1 MKDTIDLEAANLRNV
16 DRKKV
21 NEKIEALDQ
30 LLIWIH
36 VGSITETN
44 LLILVGADVVV
55 ELVGIKEVSMIIKT
69 RYHGGNDAFT
79 PVLRN

>member
-1 MKDTIDLEAANLRNV
+1 MKDTIDLEEANLRNA

-21 NEKIEALDQ
+21 KEKIEALDQ

-44 LLILVGADVVV
+44 LLILVGAGVVV
-55 ELVGIKEVSMIIKT
+55 ELV
-69 RYHGGNDAFT
+69 
-79 PVLRN
+79 

>member
-21 NEKIEALDQ
+21 KEKIEALDE

-44 LLILVGADVVV
+44 LLILVGAGVVV
-55 ELVGIKEVSMIIKT
+55 ELVGIKEVSMIIKR
-69 RYHGGNDAFT
+69 RYHGGNDAFI